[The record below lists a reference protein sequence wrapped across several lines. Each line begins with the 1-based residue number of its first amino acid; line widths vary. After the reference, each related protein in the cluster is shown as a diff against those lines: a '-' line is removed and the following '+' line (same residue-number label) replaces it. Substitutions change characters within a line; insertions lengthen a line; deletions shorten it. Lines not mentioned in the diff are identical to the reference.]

1 MTISKSIWQNG
12 LDNIRAFA
20 RDKHLTRIQN
30 KHLKG
35 MKQMFSRKACGQAIA
50 IWRRFLR
57 EATLNDT
64 KQSNVMRCQEDE
76 KHRKFVD
83 AVKNWT

>member
-1 MTISKSIWQNG
+1 
-12 LDNIRAFA
+12 
-20 RDKHLTRIQN
+20 
-30 KHLKG
+30 

-64 KQSNVMRCQEDE
+64 KQNNLMRCQEDE

>member
-1 MTISKSIWQNG
+1 
-12 LDNIRAFA
+12 
-20 RDKHLTRIQN
+20 
-30 KHLKG
+30 

-50 IWRRFLR
+50 IRRRFLR

-64 KQSNVMRCQEDE
+64 KQNNLMRCQEDE